1 MIQNAFKNKYGCRL
15 KGQFSV
21 KEVPGN
27 FHISSHAYSHF
38 YLRLSMQGHIDTL
51 DVSHKIH
58 YLFFGNYLNIA
69 KLQSIH
75 PGTQL
80 SPLNSHYR
88 KYDMNTPHSYVSHYH
103 IDIVPTSYR

>member
-1 MIQNAFKNKYGCRL
+1 MDIF
-15 KGQFSV
+15 
-21 KEVPGN
+21 
-27 FHISSHAYSHF
+27 
-38 YLRLSMQGHIDTL
+38 
-51 DVSHKIH
+51 
-58 YLFFGNYLNIA
+58 